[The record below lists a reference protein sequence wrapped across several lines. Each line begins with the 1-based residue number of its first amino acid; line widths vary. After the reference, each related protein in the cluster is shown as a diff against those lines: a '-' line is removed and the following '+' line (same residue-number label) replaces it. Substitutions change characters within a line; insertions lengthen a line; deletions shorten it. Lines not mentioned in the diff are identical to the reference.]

1 MRNDV
6 RGRGVSMADGVKWIK
21 FMIGCT
27 DGSSFKRM
35 RNAKIGG
42 VDYRDKLEAIWFE
55 LLDFAG
61 VCNHGGAFIDDREIP
76 YSNIADI
83 ATQISRTEEELELC
97 MQFYINTGMVEIIDN
112 IYMLSNWSKYQN
124 NDYLTDKRE
133 YDRIKQQEYRARQK
147 AIVEN
152 QKQVQQLPT
161 TFDENNE
168 KNEDEEKNVKNV
180 NDLSMTNVK
189 NSSYS
194 ISISYI
200 YNNIK
205 EMYIKCGYK
214 TKLHKTNTIKKLTTI
229 CNNKDKKKRL
239 HPLLVLMS
247 YGVYLAECRDSHKES
262 DYVKQSDTFLTS
274 MVYDYAE
281 QVEGFEERVVQ
292 KYGENWKKY
301 RLVE

>member
-1 MRNDV
+1 
-6 RGRGVSMADGVKWIK
+6 MADGVKWIK

-147 AIVEN
+147 AIIES

-168 KNEDEEKNVKNV
+168 KNENEEKNVKNV

-214 TKLHKTNTIKKLTTI
+214 KKLHKTDTIKKLTTI

-239 HPLLVLMS
+239 HPLLVLMA
-247 YGVYLAECRDSHKES
+247 YGVYLAECRDSHKET
-262 DYVKQSDTFLTS
+262 DFVKQSDTFLTS

-281 QVEGFEERVVQ
+281 QVEGFEERVVH
-292 KYGENWKKY
+292 KYGENWEKY

>member
-1 MRNDV
+1 
-6 RGRGVSMADGVKWIK
+6 MADGVKWIK

-61 VCNHGGAFIDDREIP
+61 MCNHGGAFIDDREIP

-147 AIVEN
+147 AIIES

-161 TFDENNE
+161 SFDENNE
-168 KNEDEEKNVKNV
+168 KNENEEKNVKNV

-205 EMYIKCGYK
+205 DMYIKCGYK
-214 TKLHKTNTIKKLTTI
+214 SKLHKTDTIKKLKTI

-239 HPLLVLMS
+239 HPLLVLMA
-247 YGVYLAECRDSHKES
+247 YGVYLAECRDSHKETNF
-262 DYVKQSDTFLTS
+262 VKQSDTFLTS

-292 KYGENWKKY
+292 KYGENWEKY

>member
-1 MRNDV
+1 
-6 RGRGVSMADGVKWIK
+6 MADGVKWIK

-61 VCNHGGAFIDDREIP
+61 MCNHGGAFIDDREIP

-147 AIVEN
+147 AIIES

-168 KNEDEEKNVKNV
+168 KNENEEKNVKNV

-214 TKLHKTNTIKKLTTI
+214 KKLHKTDTIKKLTTI

-239 HPLLVLMS
+239 HPLLVLMA
-247 YGVYLAECRDSHKES
+247 YGVYLAECRDSHKET
-262 DYVKQSDTFLTS
+262 DFVKQSDTFLTS

-292 KYGENWKKY
+292 KYGENWEKY

>member
-1 MRNDV
+1 
-6 RGRGVSMADGVKWIK
+6 MADGVKWIK

-61 VCNHGGAFIDDREIP
+61 MCNHGGAFIDDREIP

-161 TFDENNE
+161 SFDENNE
-168 KNEDEEKNVKNV
+168 KNENEEKNVKNV

-205 EMYIKCGYK
+205 DMYIKCGYK
-214 TKLHKTNTIKKLTTI
+214 SKLHKTDTIKKLKTI

-239 HPLLVLMS
+239 HPLLVLMA
-247 YGVYLAECRDSHKES
+247 YGVYLAECRDSRKGT
-262 DYVKQSDTFLTS
+262 DFVKQSDTFLTS

-292 KYGENWKKY
+292 KYGENWEKY

>member
-1 MRNDV
+1 
-6 RGRGVSMADGVKWIK
+6 MADGVKWIK

-61 VCNHGGAFIDDREIP
+61 MCNHGGAFIDDREIP

-147 AIVEN
+147 AIIES

-168 KNEDEEKNVKNV
+168 KNENEEKNVKNV

-214 TKLHKTNTIKKLTTI
+214 TKLHKTDTIKKLKTI

-239 HPLLVLMS
+239 HPLLVLMA
-247 YGVYLAECRDSHKES
+247 YGVYLAECRDSHKET
-262 DYVKQSDTFLTS
+262 DFVKQSDTFLTS

-292 KYGENWKKY
+292 KYGEDWEKY

>member
-1 MRNDV
+1 
-6 RGRGVSMADGVKWIK
+6 MADGVKWIK

-61 VCNHGGAFIDDREIP
+61 MCNHGGAFIDDREIP

-147 AIVEN
+147 AIIES

-168 KNEDEEKNVKNV
+168 KNENEEKNVKNV

-214 TKLHKTNTIKKLTTI
+214 SKLHKTDTIKKLKTI

-247 YGVYLAECRDSHKES
+247 YGVYLAECRDSHKGT
-262 DYVKQSDTFLTS
+262 DFVKQSDTFLTS

-292 KYGENWKKY
+292 KYGENWEKY

>member
-1 MRNDV
+1 
-6 RGRGVSMADGVKWIK
+6 MADGVKWIK

-61 VCNHGGAFIDDREIP
+61 MCNHGGAFIDDREIP

-147 AIVEN
+147 AIIES

-161 TFDENNE
+161 SFDENNE
-168 KNEDEEKNVKNV
+168 KNENEEKNVKNV

-214 TKLHKTNTIKKLTTI
+214 KKLHKTDTIKKLTTI

-239 HPLLVLMS
+239 HPLLVLMA
-247 YGVYLAECRDSHKES
+247 YGVYLAECRDSHKET
-262 DYVKQSDTFLTS
+262 DFVKQSDTFLTS

-281 QVEGFEERVVQ
+281 QVEGFEERVVH
-292 KYGENWKKY
+292 KYGENWEKY

>member
-1 MRNDV
+1 
-6 RGRGVSMADGVKWIK
+6 MADGVKWIK

-61 VCNHGGAFIDDREIP
+61 MCNHGGAFIDDREIP

-161 TFDENNE
+161 SFDENNE
-168 KNEDEEKNVKNV
+168 KNDDEEKNVKNV

-205 EMYIKCGYK
+205 DMYIKCGYK
-214 TKLHKTNTIKKLTTI
+214 SKLHKTNTIKKLTTI

-239 HPLLVLMS
+239 HPLLVLMA
-247 YGVYLAECRDSHKES
+247 YGVYLAECRDSHKEIEF
-262 DYVKQSDTFLTS
+262 VKQSDTFLTS

-292 KYGENWKKY
+292 KYGENWEKY

>member
-1 MRNDV
+1 
-6 RGRGVSMADGVKWIK
+6 MADGVKWIK

-61 VCNHGGAFIDDREIP
+61 MCNHGGAFIDDREIP

-147 AIVEN
+147 AIIES

-168 KNEDEEKNVKNV
+168 KNENEEKNVKNV

-214 TKLHKTNTIKKLTTI
+214 KKLHKTDTIKKLTTI

-239 HPLLVLMS
+239 HPLLVLMA
-247 YGVYLAECRDSHKES
+247 YGVYLAECRDSHKET
-262 DYVKQSDTFLTS
+262 DFVKQSDTFLTS

-281 QVEGFEERVVQ
+281 QVEGFEERVVH
-292 KYGENWKKY
+292 KYGENWEKY

>member
-1 MRNDV
+1 
-6 RGRGVSMADGVKWIK
+6 MADGVKWIK

-61 VCNHGGAFIDDREIP
+61 MCNHGGAFIDDREIP

-147 AIVEN
+147 AIVES

-168 KNEDEEKNVKNV
+168 KNENEEKNVKNV

-214 TKLHKTNTIKKLTTI
+214 SKLHKTDTIKKLKTI

-239 HPLLVLMS
+239 HPLLVLMA
-247 YGVYLAECRDSHKES
+247 YGVYLAECRDSHKET
-262 DYVKQSDTFLTS
+262 DFVKQSDTFLTS

-292 KYGENWKKY
+292 KYGENWGKY

>member
-1 MRNDV
+1 
-6 RGRGVSMADGVKWIK
+6 MADGVKWIK

-61 VCNHGGAFIDDREIP
+61 MCNHGGAFIDDREIP

-124 NDYLTDKRE
+124 NDYLTNKRE

-147 AIVEN
+147 AIIEN

-161 TFDENNE
+161 SFDENND
-168 KNEDEEKNVKNV
+168 KNENEEKNVKNV

-200 YNNIK
+200 YSKIL
-205 EMYIKCGYK
+205 EMYKRCGYEK
-214 TKLHKTNTIKKLTTI
+214 KAKNHKTNTIKKLTTI

-239 HPLLVLMS
+239 HPLLVLMA

-292 KYGENWKKY
+292 KYGENWEKY

>member
-1 MRNDV
+1 
-6 RGRGVSMADGVKWIK
+6 MADGVKWIK

-61 VCNHGGAFIDDREIP
+61 MCNHGGAFIDDREIP

-168 KNEDEEKNVKNV
+168 KNENEEKNVKNV

-214 TKLHKTNTIKKLTTI
+214 PKLRKTDTIKKLKTI

-239 HPLLVLMS
+239 HPLLVLMA

-292 KYGENWKKY
+292 KYGENWGKY

>member
-1 MRNDV
+1 
-6 RGRGVSMADGVKWIK
+6 MADGVKWIK

-61 VCNHGGAFIDDREIP
+61 MCNHGGAFIDDREIP

-147 AIVEN
+147 AIIES

-161 TFDENNE
+161 TFDENND
-168 KNEDEEKNVKNV
+168 KNENEEKNVKNV

-214 TKLHKTNTIKKLTTI
+214 SKLHKTDTIKKLKTI

-247 YGVYLAECRDSHKES
+247 YGVYLAECRDSHKGT
-262 DYVKQSDTFLTS
+262 DFVKQSDTFLTS

-292 KYGENWKKY
+292 KYGENWEKY

>member
-1 MRNDV
+1 
-6 RGRGVSMADGVKWIK
+6 MADGVKWIK

-147 AIVEN
+147 AIIEN

-161 TFDENNE
+161 SFDENNE
-168 KNEDEEKNVKNV
+168 KNENEEKNVKNV

-239 HPLLVLMS
+239 HPLLVLMA
-247 YGVYLAECRDSHKES
+247 YGVYLAECRDSHKET
-262 DYVKQSDTFLTS
+262 DFVKQSDTFLTS

-292 KYGENWKKY
+292 KYGENWEKY

>member
-1 MRNDV
+1 
-6 RGRGVSMADGVKWIK
+6 MADGVKWIK

-61 VCNHGGAFIDDREIP
+61 MCNHGGAFIDDREIP

-161 TFDENNE
+161 SFDENNE
-168 KNEDEEKNVKNV
+168 KNENEEKNVKNV

-214 TKLHKTNTIKKLTTI
+214 SKLHKTDTIKKLKTI

-239 HPLLVLMS
+239 HPLLVLMA
-247 YGVYLAECRDSHKES
+247 YGVYLAECRDSHKDIEF
-262 DYVKQSDTFLTS
+262 VKQSDTFLTS

-292 KYGENWKKY
+292 KYGENWEKY

>member
-1 MRNDV
+1 
-6 RGRGVSMADGVKWIK
+6 MADGVKWIK

-61 VCNHGGAFIDDREIP
+61 MCNHGGAFIDDREIP

-161 TFDENNE
+161 SFDENNE

-214 TKLHKTNTIKKLTTI
+214 SKLHKTDTIKKLKTI

-239 HPLLVLMS
+239 HPLLVLMA
-247 YGVYLAECRDSHKES
+247 YGVYLAECRDSHKEIEF
-262 DYVKQSDTFLTS
+262 VKQSDTFLTS

-292 KYGENWKKY
+292 KYGENWEKY

>member
-1 MRNDV
+1 
-6 RGRGVSMADGVKWIK
+6 MADGVKWIK

-61 VCNHGGAFIDDREIP
+61 MCNHGGAFIDDREIP

-147 AIVEN
+147 AIIES

-161 TFDENNE
+161 SFDENNE

-205 EMYIKCGYK
+205 DMYIKCGYK
-214 TKLHKTNTIKKLTTI
+214 SKLHKTDTIKKLKTI

-239 HPLLVLMS
+239 HPLLVLMA
-247 YGVYLAECRDSHKES
+247 YGVYLAECRDSHKETNF
-262 DYVKQSDTFLTS
+262 VKQSDTFLTS

-292 KYGENWKKY
+292 KYGENWEKY

>member
-1 MRNDV
+1 
-6 RGRGVSMADGVKWIK
+6 MADGVKWIK

-61 VCNHGGAFIDDREIP
+61 MCNHGGAFIDDREIP

-147 AIVEN
+147 AIIES

-161 TFDENNE
+161 SFDENNE

-205 EMYIKCGYK
+205 EMYIKCGYNKKLRK
-214 TKLHKTNTIKKLTTI
+214 TDTIKKLKTI

-239 HPLLVLMS
+239 HPLLVLMA

-292 KYGENWKKY
+292 KYGENWEKY
-301 RLVE
+301 RMVE

>member
-1 MRNDV
+1 
-6 RGRGVSMADGVKWIK
+6 MADGVKWIK

-147 AIVEN
+147 AIIEN

-161 TFDENNE
+161 SFDENNE
-168 KNEDEEKNVKNV
+168 KNENEEKNVKNV

-214 TKLHKTNTIKKLTTI
+214 KKLHKTDTIKKLKTI

-239 HPLLVLMS
+239 HPLLVLMA
-247 YGVYLAECRDSHKES
+247 YGVYLAECRDSHKET
-262 DYVKQSDTFLTS
+262 DFVKQSDTFLTS

-292 KYGENWKKY
+292 KYGENWEKY

>member
-1 MRNDV
+1 
-6 RGRGVSMADGVKWIK
+6 MADGVKWIK

-61 VCNHGGAFIDDREIP
+61 MCNHGGAFIDDREIP

-147 AIVEN
+147 AIIEN

-161 TFDENNE
+161 SFDENNE
-168 KNEDEEKNVKNV
+168 KNE

-205 EMYIKCGYK
+205 EMYIKCGYGKKLRK
-214 TKLHKTNTIKKLTTI
+214 TDTIKKLTTI
-229 CNNKDKKKRL
+229 CNNKEKKKRL
-239 HPLLVLMS
+239 HPLLVLMA
-247 YGVYLAECRDSHKES
+247 YGVYLAECRDSHKEIEF
-262 DYVKQSDTFLTS
+262 VKQSDTFLTS

-292 KYGENWKKY
+292 KYGENWEKY

>member
-1 MRNDV
+1 
-6 RGRGVSMADGVKWIK
+6 MADGVKWIK

-61 VCNHGGAFIDDREIP
+61 MCNHGGAFIDDREIP

-147 AIVEN
+147 AIVES

-161 TFDENNE
+161 SFDENNE

-214 TKLHKTNTIKKLTTI
+214 SKLHKTNTIKKLITI

-239 HPLLVLMS
+239 HPLLVLMA
-247 YGVYLAECRDSHKES
+247 YGVYLAECRDSHKEIEF
-262 DYVKQSDTFLTS
+262 VKQSDTFLTS

-292 KYGENWKKY
+292 KYGENWEKY
-301 RLVE
+301 RLVD

>member
-1 MRNDV
+1 
-6 RGRGVSMADGVKWIK
+6 MADGVKWIK

-61 VCNHGGAFIDDREIP
+61 MCNHGGAFIDDREIP

-147 AIVEN
+147 AIIES

-168 KNEDEEKNVKNV
+168 KNENEEKNVKNV

-205 EMYIKCGYK
+205 DMYIKCGYK

-239 HPLLVLMS
+239 HPLLVLMA
-247 YGVYLAECRDSHKES
+247 YGVYLAECRDSHKETNF
-262 DYVKQSDTFLTS
+262 VKQSDTFLTS

-292 KYGENWKKY
+292 KYGENWEKY

>member
-1 MRNDV
+1 
-6 RGRGVSMADGVKWIK
+6 MADGVKWIK

-61 VCNHGGAFIDDREIP
+61 KCNHGGAFIDDREIP

-147 AIVEN
+147 AIIEN

-161 TFDENNE
+161 SFDENNE
-168 KNEDEEKNVKNV
+168 KNENEEKNVKNV

-200 YNNIK
+200 YSNIK
-205 EMYIKCGYK
+205 EMYNKCGYNK
-214 TKLHKTNTIKKLTTI
+214 KLHKTNTIRRLVTI

-239 HPLLVLMS
+239 HPLLVLMA
-247 YGVYLAECRDSHKES
+247 YGVYLAECRDSHKDIEF
-262 DYVKQSDTFLTS
+262 VKQSDTFLTS

-301 RLVE
+301 RLVD

>member
-1 MRNDV
+1 
-6 RGRGVSMADGVKWIK
+6 MADGVKWIK

-61 VCNHGGAFIDDREIP
+61 MCNHGGAFIDDREIP

-147 AIVEN
+147 AIIEN

-161 TFDENNE
+161 TFDENND
-168 KNEDEEKNVKNV
+168 KNENEEKNVKNV

-214 TKLHKTNTIKKLTTI
+214 SKLHKTDTIKKLTTI

-239 HPLLVLMS
+239 HPLLVLMA
-247 YGVYLAECRDSHKES
+247 YGVYLAECRDSHKEIEF
-262 DYVKQSDTFLTS
+262 VKQSDTFLTS

-292 KYGENWKKY
+292 KYGENWEKY

>member
-1 MRNDV
+1 
-6 RGRGVSMADGVKWIK
+6 MADGVKWIK

-61 VCNHGGAFIDDREIP
+61 MCNHGGAFIDDREIP

-147 AIVEN
+147 AIIEN

-161 TFDENNE
+161 SFDENNE
-168 KNEDEEKNVKNV
+168 KNENEEKNVKNV

-205 EMYIKCGYK
+205 EMYTKCGYK
-214 TKLHKTNTIKKLTTI
+214 TKLHKTDTIKKLKTI

-239 HPLLVLMS
+239 HPLLVLMA

-262 DYVKQSDTFLTS
+262 EFVKQSDTFLTS

-292 KYGENWKKY
+292 KYGENWQKY

>member
-1 MRNDV
+1 
-6 RGRGVSMADGVKWIK
+6 MADGVKWIK

-61 VCNHGGAFIDDREIP
+61 MCNHGGAFIDDREIP

-147 AIVEN
+147 AIIEN

-161 TFDENNE
+161 SFDENNE
-168 KNEDEEKNVKNV
+168 KNEGEEKNVKNV

-214 TKLHKTNTIKKLTTI
+214 KKLHKTDTIKKLKTI

-239 HPLLVLMS
+239 HPLLVLMA
-247 YGVYLAECRDSHKES
+247 YGVYLAECRDSHKET
-262 DYVKQSDTFLTS
+262 DFVKQSDTFLTS

-292 KYGENWKKY
+292 KYGENWEKY

>member
-1 MRNDV
+1 
-6 RGRGVSMADGVKWIK
+6 MADGVKWIK

-61 VCNHGGAFIDDREIP
+61 MCNHGGAFIDDREIP

-161 TFDENNE
+161 SFDENNE
-168 KNEDEEKNVKNV
+168 KNENEEKNVKNV

-214 TKLHKTNTIKKLTTI
+214 KKLHKTDTIKKLKTI

-239 HPLLVLMS
+239 HPLLVLMA
-247 YGVYLAECRDSHKES
+247 YGVYLAECRDSHKET
-262 DYVKQSDTFLTS
+262 DFVKQSDTFLTS

-292 KYGENWKKY
+292 KYGENWGKY

>member
-1 MRNDV
+1 
-6 RGRGVSMADGVKWIK
+6 MADGVKWIK

-61 VCNHGGAFIDDREIP
+61 MCNHGGAFIDDREIP

-147 AIVEN
+147 AIIEN

-168 KNEDEEKNVKNV
+168 KNENEEKNVKNV

-205 EMYIKCGYK
+205 EMYIKCGYNKKLRK
-214 TKLHKTNTIKKLTTI
+214 TDTIKKLKTI

-239 HPLLVLMS
+239 HPLLVLMA
-247 YGVYLAECRDSHKES
+247 YGVYLAECRDSHKET
-262 DYVKQSDTFLTS
+262 DFVKQSDTFLTS

-292 KYGENWKKY
+292 KYGENWEKY

>member
-1 MRNDV
+1 
-6 RGRGVSMADGVKWIK
+6 MADGVKWIK

-61 VCNHGGAFIDDREIP
+61 MCNHGGAFIDDREIP

-147 AIVEN
+147 AIVES
-152 QKQVQQLPT
+152 QKQVQQLPP

-168 KNEDEEKNVKNV
+168 KNENEEKNVKNV

-205 EMYIKCGYK
+205 EMYTKCGYK
-214 TKLHKTNTIKKLTTI
+214 TKLHKTDTIKKLKTI

-239 HPLLVLMS
+239 HPLLVLMA

-262 DYVKQSDTFLTS
+262 EFVKQSDTFLTS

-292 KYGENWKKY
+292 KYGENWQKY

>member
-1 MRNDV
+1 
-6 RGRGVSMADGVKWIK
+6 MADGVKWIK

-147 AIVEN
+147 AIIES

-161 TFDENNE
+161 SFDENNE
-168 KNEDEEKNVKNV
+168 KNENEEKNVKNV

-214 TKLHKTNTIKKLTTI
+214 KKLHKTDTIKKLTTI

-239 HPLLVLMS
+239 HPLLVLMA
-247 YGVYLAECRDSHKES
+247 YGVYLAECRDSHKET
-262 DYVKQSDTFLTS
+262 DFVKQSDTFLTS

-292 KYGENWKKY
+292 KYGENWEKY

>member
-1 MRNDV
+1 
-6 RGRGVSMADGVKWIK
+6 MADGVKWIK

-61 VCNHGGAFIDDREIP
+61 MCNHGGAFIDDREIP

-161 TFDENNE
+161 SFDENNE
-168 KNEDEEKNVKNV
+168 KNENEEKNVKNV

-205 EMYIKCGYK
+205 DMYIKCGYK
-214 TKLHKTNTIKKLTTI
+214 SKLHKTDTIKKLKTI

-239 HPLLVLMS
+239 HPLLVLMA
-247 YGVYLAECRDSHKES
+247 YGVYLAECRDSHKETNF
-262 DYVKQSDTFLTS
+262 VKQSDTFLTS

-292 KYGENWKKY
+292 KYGENWEKY

>member
-1 MRNDV
+1 
-6 RGRGVSMADGVKWIK
+6 MADGVKWIK

-61 VCNHGGAFIDDREIP
+61 MCNHGGAFIDDREIP

-147 AIVEN
+147 AIIES

-161 TFDENNE
+161 TFAENNE

-205 EMYIKCGYK
+205 EMYIKCGYNKKLRK
-214 TKLHKTNTIKKLTTI
+214 TDTIKKLKTI

-239 HPLLVLMS
+239 HPLLVLMA
-247 YGVYLAECRDSHKES
+247 YGVYLAECRDSHKET
-262 DYVKQSDTFLTS
+262 DFVKQSDTFLTS

-292 KYGENWKKY
+292 KYGENWEKY

>member
-1 MRNDV
+1 
-6 RGRGVSMADGVKWIK
+6 MADGVKWIK

-61 VCNHGGAFIDDREIP
+61 MCNHGGAFIDDREIP

-147 AIVEN
+147 AIIES

-161 TFDENNE
+161 SFDENNE
-168 KNEDEEKNVKNV
+168 KNENEEKNVKNV

-205 EMYIKCGYK
+205 DMYIKCGYN
-214 TKLHKTNTIKKLTTI
+214 TKLHKTDTIKKLKTI

-239 HPLLVLMS
+239 HPLLVLMA
-247 YGVYLAECRDSHKES
+247 YGVYLAECRDSHKETNF
-262 DYVKQSDTFLTS
+262 VKQSDTFLTS

-292 KYGENWKKY
+292 KYGENWEKY

>member
-1 MRNDV
+1 
-6 RGRGVSMADGVKWIK
+6 MADGVKWIK

-61 VCNHGGAFIDDREIP
+61 MCNHGGAFIDDREIP

-147 AIVEN
+147 AIIES

-168 KNEDEEKNVKNV
+168 KNENEEKNVKNV

-214 TKLHKTNTIKKLTTI
+214 SKLHKTDTIKKLKTI

-247 YGVYLAECRDSHKES
+247 YGVYLAECRDSHKGT
-262 DYVKQSDTFLTS
+262 DFVKQSDTFLTS

-292 KYGENWKKY
+292 KYGENWEKY
-301 RLVE
+301 RLVD